1 MVDIVSRAR
10 GLLSQPQVEWNV
22 VAAERTDVGS
32 LFTGY
37 VVPLSAIPAIAGFI
51 GAALILGHA
60 VGVVPLLVGAVTSYI
75 LGLVGIFVLGK
86 IIELLAPRFDAPQD
100 GIAAMK
106 LAAYAPTASWIA
118 GIFLLLP
125 IVGALLA
132 LLGALYSIYLF
143 YLGAP
148 IVARV
153 PKEKAVV
160 FTIAVFVVALV
171 VNLVIGAV
179 VSLLH

>member
-22 VAAERTDVGS
+22 VAAEPADVGS

-37 VVPLSAIPAIAGFI
+37 VVPLSAIPAIAGFV
-51 GAALILGHA
+51 GAALIIGGA
-60 VGVVPLLVGAVTSYI
+60 VGVVPLLTGAVISYI

-86 IIELLAPRFDAPQD
+86 IIEFLAPKFDAPQD

-106 LAAYAPTASWIA
+106 LAAYAPTASWVA

-125 IVGALLA
+125 IVGAVIA

-153 PKEKAVV
+153 PKDKVIV

-171 VNLVIGAV
+171 VNLLIGLV
-179 VSLLH
+179 VSMLR

>member
-1 MVDIVSRAR
+1 MNIVSRAK

-22 VAAERTDVGS
+22 VAAEPASVGG

-51 GAALILGHA
+51 GAALIIGGA
-60 VGVVPLLVGAVTSYI
+60 VGVVPLLMGGVLSYV
-75 LGLVGIFVLGK
+75 LGLVGVFVLGK
-86 IIELLAPRFDAPQD
+86 IIEFLAPMFGAPQD
-100 GIAAMK
+100 GLAAMK
-106 LAAYAPTASWIA
+106 LAAYAPTASWVA

-132 LLGALYSIYLF
+132 LIGALYSIYLF

-171 VNLVIGAV
+171 VNLLIGAV
-179 VSLLH
+179 VALLQ